1 MKQSRRIE
9 SNRFAV
15 KTLANGKPVIV
26 DTHDK
31 NRRIVCG
38 FNCFVLA
45 YQHCNKLNRS

>member
-9 SNRFAV
+9 SSQFVVKVNRSGF
-15 KTLANGKPVIV
+15 PVIV

-31 NRRIVCG
+31 GQKIVCG

-45 YQHCNKLNRS
+45 YQHCNRM